1 MRVMSAGIVYIMT
14 TAVSGLIKI
23 GQTGTNNYQERMR
36 FLEANGYYNV
46 SGLRRFFAIEL
57 EDYTDKE
64 NLLKEIFNKHRV
76 GDSELFALDYDLV
89 RQLLLSFDGKVIYP
103 KDVNKEKEFDEVSK
117 AREQGSRFSFYKKG
131 IKVGE
136 EIVFIADK
144 EITAKVVGEREVEYG
159 GQIWKLSPLTYKV
172 YEQKGELN
180 PSGAYQGAAYW
191 QYKGKRLRD
200 LLNIN

>member
-1 MRVMSAGIVYIMT
+1 MKGIIYIMT

-23 GQTGTNNYQERMR
+23 GQSGTTNFQERMR

-46 SGLRRFFAIEL
+46 SGLKRFFAIEL

-64 NLLKEIFNKHRV
+64 NLLIEIFNKHRV

-117 AREQGSRFSFYKKG
+117 AREQGVRFSFYKKG
-131 IKVGE
+131 IKDGE

-159 GQIWKLSPLTYKV
+159 DQIWKLSPLTYKI
-172 YEQKGELN
+172 YEQRGELN
-180 PSGAYQGAAYW
+180 ESGAYQGAAYW
-191 QYKGKRLRD
+191 QYKGKKLKD
-200 LLNIN
+200 LPDINKI

>member
-1 MRVMSAGIVYIMT
+1 MT

-23 GQTGTNNYQERMR
+23 GQTGTANFQERMR

-46 SGLRRFFAIEL
+46 SGLKRFFAIEL
-57 EDYTDKE
+57 EDYNDKE

-89 RQLLLSFDGKVIYP
+89 RQLLLSFEGKVIYP

-117 AREQGSRFSFYKKG
+117 AREQGVRFSFYKKG
-131 IKVGE
+131 IKNGE

-159 GQIWKLSPLTYKV
+159 EQTWKLSPLTYKI

-200 LLNIN
+200 LPDLN

>member
-1 MRVMSAGIVYIMT
+1 MKGIIYIMT

-23 GQTGTNNYQERMR
+23 GQTGPTNFQERMR

-46 SGLRRFFAIEL
+46 SGLKRFFAIEL
-57 EDYTDKE
+57 EDYNDKE

-89 RQLLLSFDGKVIYP
+89 RQLLLSFEGKVIYP

-117 AREQGSRFSFYKKG
+117 AREQGVQFSFYKKG
-131 IKVGE
+131 IKNGE

-159 GQIWKLSPLTYKV
+159 EQTWKLSPLTYKI

-200 LLNIN
+200 LPDLN

>member
-1 MRVMSAGIVYIMT
+1 MT

-23 GQTGTNNYQERMR
+23 GQTGNANFQERMR

-46 SGLRRFFAIEL
+46 SGLKRFFAIEL
-57 EDYTDKE
+57 EDYNDKE

-117 AREQGSRFSFYKKG
+117 AREQGARFSFYKKG
-131 IKVGE
+131 IQYGE

-159 GQIWKLSPLTYKV
+159 EQIWKLAPLTYKI
-172 YEQKGELN
+172 YEQKGGLN
-180 PSGAYQGAAYW
+180 GSGAYQGAAYW

-200 LLNIN
+200 LPDINK

>member
-1 MRVMSAGIVYIMT
+1 MKGIIYIMT

-23 GQTGTNNYQERMR
+23 GQTGTGNYQERMR
-36 FLEANGYYNV
+36 NLEANGYYNV
-46 SGLRRFFAIEL
+46 SGLKRFFAIEL
-57 EDYTDKE
+57 EDYNDKE

-89 RQLLLSFDGKVIYP
+89 RQLLLSFEGKVIYP

-117 AREQGSRFSFYKKG
+117 AREQGVRFSFYKKG
-131 IKVGE
+131 IKNGE
-136 EIVFIADK
+136 AIVFIADK
-144 EITAKVVGEREVEYG
+144 EITAKVVGEREIEYG
-159 GQIWKLSPLTYKV
+159 EQTWKLSPLTYKI

-180 PSGAYQGAAYW
+180 PSGSYQGAAYW

-200 LLNIN
+200 LPDLN

>member
-1 MRVMSAGIVYIMT
+1 MKGIIYIMT

-46 SGLRRFFAIEL
+46 SGLKRFFAIEL
-57 EDYTDKE
+57 EDYNDKE

-103 KDVNKEKEFDEVSK
+103 KDVNKEKEFDEVSR

-131 IKVGE
+131 IKNGE

-159 GQIWKLSPLTYKV
+159 EQVWKLAPLTYKI

-180 PSGAYQGAAYW
+180 NSGAYQGAAYW
-191 QYKGKRLRD
+191 QYNGKRLRD
-200 LLNIN
+200 LPDIN

>member
-1 MRVMSAGIVYIMT
+1 MKGIIYIMT

-23 GQTGTNNYQERMR
+23 GQSGSNNYQERMR

-46 SGLRRFFAIEL
+46 SGLKRFFAIEID
-57 EDYTDKE
+57 DYQEKE
-64 NLLKEIFNKHRV
+64 RLLHEIFNKQQI

-117 AREQGSRFSFYKKG
+117 AREQGARFSFYRKD
-131 IKVGE
+131 IKDGD

-159 GQIWKLSPLTYKV
+159 GQIWKLAPLTYKI

-180 PSGAYQGAAYW
+180 GSGAYQGAAYW
-191 QYKGKRLRD
+191 QYNGKRLRD
-200 LLNIN
+200 LPDIK

>member
-1 MRVMSAGIVYIMT
+1 MKGIIYIMT

-23 GQTGTNNYQERMR
+23 GQTGTASFQERMR

-46 SGLRRFFAIEL
+46 SGLKRFFAIEL
-57 EDYTDKE
+57 EDYNEKE

-103 KDVNKEKEFDEVSK
+103 KDVNKEKEFDKVSK
-117 AREQGSRFSFYKKG
+117 AREQGEKFSFYKKG
-131 IKVGE
+131 IKNGE

-159 GQIWKLSPLTYKV
+159 KQIWKLAPLTYKI

-180 PSGAYQGAAYW
+180 KSGAYQGAAYW

-200 LLNIN
+200 LPDIN

>member
-1 MRVMSAGIVYIMT
+1 MKGIIYIMT

-23 GQTGTNNYQERMR
+23 GQTGTANYQERMR
-36 FLEANGYYNV
+36 NLEANGYYNV
-46 SGLRRFFAIEL
+46 SGLKRFFAIEL

-89 RQLLLSFDGKVIYP
+89 RQLLLSFEGKVIYP

-117 AREQGSRFSFYKKG
+117 AREQGVRFSFYKKG
-131 IKVGE
+131 IKNGE

-159 GQIWKLSPLTYKV
+159 EQTWRLSPLTYKI

-191 QYKGKRLRD
+191 QYSGKRLRD
-200 LLNIN
+200 LPDIG

>member
-1 MRVMSAGIVYIMT
+1 MKGIIYIMT

-23 GQTGTNNYQERMR
+23 GQTGTANFQERMR
-36 FLEANGYYNV
+36 NLEANGYYNV
-46 SGLRRFFAIEL
+46 SGLKRFFAIEL
-57 EDYTDKE
+57 EDYSDKE
-64 NLLKEIFNKHRV
+64 NLLKEIFNKHQV
-76 GDSELFALDYDLV
+76 GNSELFALDYDLV

-117 AREQGSRFSFYKKG
+117 AREQGVRFSFYKKG
-131 IKVGE
+131 IKNGE

-159 GQIWKLSPLTYKV
+159 EQIWKLAPLTYKI

-180 PSGAYQGAAYW
+180 ESGAYQGAAYW

-200 LLNIN
+200 LPDIN

>member
-1 MRVMSAGIVYIMT
+1 MKGIIYIMT

-23 GQTGTNNYQERMR
+23 GQTGIANYQERMR
-36 FLEANGYYNV
+36 SLEGNGYYNV
-46 SGLRRFFAIEL
+46 SGLKRFFAIEL
-57 EDYTDKE
+57 EDYIDKE

-89 RQLLLSFDGKVIYP
+89 RQLLLSFEGKVIYP
-103 KDVNKEKEFDEVSK
+103 KDVNKEKEFDEVSE
-117 AREQGSRFSFYKKG
+117 AREQGVRFSFYKKG
-131 IKVGE
+131 IKDGE

-144 EITAKVVGEREVEYG
+144 EIIAKVVGEREVEYG
-159 GQIWKLSPLTYKV
+159 EQTWKLSPLTYKI

-200 LLNIN
+200 LSDIN

>member
-1 MRVMSAGIVYIMT
+1 MT

-46 SGLRRFFAIEL
+46 SGLKRFFAIEVK
-57 EDYTDKE
+57 DYSDKE

-89 RQLLLSFDGKVIYP
+89 RQLLLSFEGKVIYP

-117 AREQGSRFSFYKKG
+117 AREQGVRFSFYKKG
-131 IKVGE
+131 IKNGE

-159 GQIWKLSPLTYKV
+159 EQVWKLAPLTYKL

-180 PSGAYQGAAYW
+180 NSGAYQGAAYW
-191 QYKGKRLRD
+191 QYNGKRLRD
-200 LLNIN
+200 LPDIN

>member
-1 MRVMSAGIVYIMT
+1 MKGIIYIMT

-23 GQTGTNNYQERMR
+23 GQTGTTNFQERMR

-46 SGLRRFFAIEL
+46 SDLKRFFAIEL
-57 EDYTDKE
+57 EDYNEKE

-89 RQLLLSFDGKVIYP
+89 RQLLLSFEGKVIYP
-103 KDVNKEKEFDEVSK
+103 KDINKEKEFNEVSK
-117 AREQGSRFSFYKKG
+117 ARKQGTLFSFYKKG
-131 IKVGE
+131 IKNGE
-136 EIVFIADK
+136 EIVFITDK

-159 GQIWKLSPLTYKV
+159 EQIWKLAPLTYKI

-180 PSGAYQGAAYW
+180 ESGAYQGAAYW
-191 QYKGKRLRD
+191 QYNGKKLRD
-200 LLNIN
+200 LPDIN

>member
-1 MRVMSAGIVYIMT
+1 MKGIIYIMT

-23 GQTGTNNYQERMR
+23 GHTGTANFQERMR
-36 FLEANGYYNV
+36 SLEANGYYNV
-46 SGLRRFFAIEL
+46 SGLKRFFAIEL
-57 EDYTDKE
+57 EDYNDKE

-103 KDVNKEKEFDEVSK
+103 KDINKEKEFDEVSK
-117 AREQGSRFSFYKKG
+117 ARGQGARFSFYKKG
-131 IKVGE
+131 IKNKE

-159 GQIWKLSPLTYKV
+159 EQIWKLAPLTYKI
-172 YEQKGELN
+172 YEQKGGLN
-180 PSGAYQGAAYW
+180 ESGVYQGAAYW

-200 LLNIN
+200 LPDIN

>member
-1 MRVMSAGIVYIMT
+1 MKGIIYIMT

-23 GQTGTNNYQERMR
+23 GKTGNANFQERMR
-36 FLEANGYYNV
+36 FLESNGYYNV
-46 SGLRRFFAIEL
+46 SGLKRFFAIEID
-57 EDYTDKE
+57 DYQEKE

-103 KDVNKEKEFDEVSK
+103 KDIDKEREFDEVSK
-117 AREQGSRFSFYKKG
+117 AREQGVRFSFYRKG
-131 IKVGE
+131 IKNGE

-159 GQIWKLSPLTYKV
+159 EQIWKLAPLTYKI
-172 YEQKGELN
+172 YEQKGRLN
-180 PSGAYQGAAYW
+180 DSGAYRGADHW
-191 QYKGKRLRD
+191 QYKRNKLSKMPD
-200 LLNIN
+200 IN

>member
-1 MRVMSAGIVYIMT
+1 MKGIIYIMT

-23 GQTGTNNYQERMR
+23 GQTGNANFQERMR

-57 EDYTDKE
+57 EDYNDKE

-76 GDSELFALDYDLV
+76 GDSELFALDYDIV
-89 RQLLLSFDGKVIYP
+89 RQLLLSFEGKVIYP
-103 KDVNKEKEFDEVSK
+103 KDVNKEKEFDKVSK
-117 AREQGSRFSFYKKG
+117 AREQGVRFSFYKKG
-131 IKVGE
+131 IKNGE

-144 EITAKVVGEREVEYG
+144 EIVAKVVGEREVEYG
-159 GQIWKLSPLTYKV
+159 EQIWKLAPLTYKI

-180 PSGAYQGAAYW
+180 KSGAYQGAAYW
-191 QYKGKRLRD
+191 KYKGKRLRD
-200 LLNIN
+200 LADIN